1 MTRAADTGPRWQ
13 DAVAALHAGHV
24 ERAYVIARDAVR
36 AAPASADAL
45 HVLGLAALR
54 RGDPQ
59 AAAGALREAARLARR
74 DADVHVHLGL
84 ATLECGDAGS
94 AAAAFRRALALA
106 PTRAD
111 AHRGLG
117 DALTA
122 AGETRDAVVAYQRAE
137 RLDPHDGATR
147 HNLGLALRALGRL
160 DEAAQAF
167 RCAAERLAAPVA
179 SLVNLGTVLEEL
191 GRNAEAVEVL
201 ARVASRSDVPAM
213 ALVSYGNACVG
224 VRRHADAEA
233 AYRRA
238 HVEDPARVEP
248 LNNLGGLLKILGR
261 YDEALAC
268 FEAAVAT
275 GPRHAN
281 ARVNRALALLARG
294 RLAEAWP
301 DYEWRIAARTGADYL
316 AAPWMPARTLPRPS
330 TWLPPDLRGKRL
342 LVLPDQGL
350 GDELFFLRFASGLR
364 ARGARLACVPSKKI
378 ASIVA
383 RAACVDEVLDEAGAP
398 DAFDLALAVAELPL
412 LAGAG
417 SFAEVPPPLPLV
429 PLPAHRDEAA
439 RHLAGE
445 GPVLG
450 VTWRAGAERLFGELG
465 SLQKEVA
472 PDALGAALAAWPGR
486 FAILQRAPRPGEIAR
501 FEAAAGRA
509 AVDLSGANDDLE
521 RMLGILAAIAAY
533 AGPSNTNTHLFH
545 GLGGAAHVL
554 VPNPPEW
561 RWLERGAASPWF
573 PGARLYRQDVG
584 GAWDDALRALRRT
597 LGTAGH

>member
-1 MTRAADTGPRWQ
+1 MTRAGDTGFGWQ

-24 ERAYVIARDAVR
+24 DRAYAIARDAVR

-59 AAAGALREAARLARR
+59 VAAGALREAARLARR
-74 DADVHVHLGL
+74 DADIQVNLGL
-84 ATLECGDAGS
+84 ATLECGDAR
-94 AAAAFRRALALA
+94 AAAGAFRRALALA
-106 PTRAD
+106 PARAD

-117 DALTA
+117 DAVSA
-122 AGETRDAVVAYQRAE
+122 AGETRDAIAAYRRAE
-137 RLDPHDGATR
+137 RLDPQDGATR
-147 HNLGLALRALGRL
+147 HNLGLALRAIGRL

-167 RCAAERLAAPVA
+167 RCAAERLAEPVA

-191 GRNAEAVEVL
+191 GRNAEAVEIL
-201 ARVASRSDVPAM
+201 ERVASRADVSAM

-238 HVEDPARVEP
+238 HAGDPARVEP

-275 GPRHAN
+275 APRHAN
-281 ARVNRALALLARG
+281 ARVNRALAMLARG

-301 DYEWRIAARTGADYL
+301 DYEWRVAARTGADYL
-316 AAPWMPARTLPRPS
+316 ADPWMPARTLPRPS
-330 TWLPPDLRGKRL
+330 TRLPIDLRGQRL

-350 GDELFFLRFASGLR
+350 GDEIFFLRFARGLR
-364 ARGARLACVPSKKI
+364 ERGAHVACLPSAKI

-383 RAACVDEVLDEAGAP
+383 RAGCVDEVVDAP
-398 DAFDLALAVAELPL
+398 GTRDAFDIALAVAELPL
-412 LAGAG
+412 LAGTA
-417 SFAEVPPPLPLV
+417 SFAAVPPPLPLV
-429 PLPAHRDEAA
+429 PLAAQRDEAA
-439 RHLAGE
+439 RRLAGE

-472 PDALGAALAAWPGR
+472 PEALGAALAAWPGR
-486 FAILQRAPRPGEIAR
+486 FAILQRAPRAGEIAR
-501 FEAAAGRA
+501 FEAASGRA
-509 AVDLSGANDDLE
+509 AIDLSGANDDLE
-521 RMLGILAAIAAY
+521 LMLGLLAGVAAY

-545 GLGGAAHVL
+545 GLGRAAHVL

-573 PGARLYRQDVG
+573 PGARLYRQDVS
-584 GAWDDALRALRRT
+584 GAWDDALHT
-597 LGTAGH
+597 LGHALGAAPH